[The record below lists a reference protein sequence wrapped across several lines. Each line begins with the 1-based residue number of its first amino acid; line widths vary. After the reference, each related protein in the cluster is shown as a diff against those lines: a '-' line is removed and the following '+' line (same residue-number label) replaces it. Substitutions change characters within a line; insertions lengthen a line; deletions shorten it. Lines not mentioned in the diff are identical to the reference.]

1 MVLGQGTGDRETG
14 QETGRFQNHREALVW
29 SRCRTPSILDP
40 KAPNGSSGRAS
51 TILGDSLPVPAH
63 RPDLYTTSKHITYW
77 YPYQVVSED
86 LVFRVRHSCHPLPP
100 LLFESLLVLSYRK
113 LVRTRGTCC
122 VAWGGYR

>member
-40 KAPNGSSGRAS
+40 KAPNGSSG
-51 TILGDSLPVPAH
+51 LPVPAH

-86 LVFRVRHSCHPLPP
+86 LVSECATRVIRYLP
-100 LLFESLLVLSYRK
+100 FSLSPSWY
-113 LVRTRGTCC
+113 
-122 VAWGGYR
+122 